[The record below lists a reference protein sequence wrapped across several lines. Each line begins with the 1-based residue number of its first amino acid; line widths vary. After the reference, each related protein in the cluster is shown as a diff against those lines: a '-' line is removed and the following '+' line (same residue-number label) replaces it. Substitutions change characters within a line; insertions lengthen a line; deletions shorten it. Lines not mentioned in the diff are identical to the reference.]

1 MYTIELTEGPGWD
14 APTLQARAI
23 KTTVDIAKVTALAHW
38 RPIGCTRCNKMH
50 PIPTGPMA
58 GESSM
63 GVLIRPPN
71 AALAADWLHE
81 VQITSSFTAHAGKR
95 MDDGQTE

>member
-63 GVLIRPPN
+63 GLGGGLKRAKSKPRQSKT
-71 AALAADWLHE
+71 AAA
-81 VQITSSFTAHAGKR
+81 ISN
-95 MDDGQTE
+95 